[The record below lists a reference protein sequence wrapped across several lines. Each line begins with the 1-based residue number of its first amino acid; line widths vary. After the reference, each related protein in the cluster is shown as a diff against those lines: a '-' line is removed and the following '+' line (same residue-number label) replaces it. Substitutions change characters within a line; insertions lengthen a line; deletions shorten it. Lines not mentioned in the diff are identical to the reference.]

1 VGLLLNA
8 KLAARI
14 PQLPQPIDL
23 KGASLNEYAGKY
35 TAPGR
40 AAWVS
45 IGQGELHLLGLGC
58 PCLLSPIGKERFMS
72 DGRMPYGA
80 EYEFIR
86 DSSGRVTGLKNPRV
100 SLVYNKVPDYQPSSG
115 LPEELGRFCGEYGW
129 PHEIMN
135 AFGKDGQLT
144 CLVEWFFEYPRER
157 AGGSTFTLPGY
168 GLYAG
173 GRVVKARL
181 GSVSFPRL

>member
-14 PQLPQPIDL
+14 PPLSQPIDL

-45 IGQGELHLLGLGC
+45 IGQGELHLLYLGS
-58 PCLLSPIGKERFMS
+58 PCLLSPI
-72 DGRMPYGA
+72 
-80 EYEFIR
+80 
-86 DSSGRVTGLKNPRV
+86 
-100 SLVYNKVPDYQPSSG
+100 
-115 LPEELGRFCGEYGW
+115 
-129 PHEIMN
+129 
-135 AFGKDGQLT
+135 GKDGQLT
-144 CLVEWFFEYPRER
+144 CLVEWFFECPRER
-157 AGGSTFTLPGY
+157 AGGSTFTHPGS
-168 GLYAG
+168 GLYAGEKIEFIEDAG